1 MSDTKEQLLT
11 EVAPT
16 TKTPAEK
23 FDEFLQEHP
32 ERPEAL
38 EYDV

>member
-1 MSDTKEQLLT
+1 MSEQLLT
-11 EVAPT
+11 EVAPQ
-16 TKTPAEK
+16 TKEK
-23 FDEFLQEHP
+23 STKEQFDEFLQEHP